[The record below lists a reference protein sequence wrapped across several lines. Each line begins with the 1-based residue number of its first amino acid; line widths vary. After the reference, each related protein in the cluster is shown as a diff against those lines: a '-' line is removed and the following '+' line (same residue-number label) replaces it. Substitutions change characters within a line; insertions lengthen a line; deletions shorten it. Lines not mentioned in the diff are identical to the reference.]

1 MPLPLAARG
10 RLRSSPQRLAVRASH
25 ERGGRNLSA
34 CTLAEGRRPDLPLP
48 ELLVERVVGVRASGR
63 QRIAEYRRR
72 FFVRVEFRPQGLKGG
87 SRLLEFSFQAGDSRF
102 LPSKSAGSLANG
114 IAEIVAGRRR

>member
-1 MPLPLAARG
+1 MGYHQKTAAG
-10 RLRSSPQRLAVRASH
+10 RD
-25 ERGGRNLSA
+25 
-34 CTLAEGRRPDLPLP
+34 AEGDKP
-48 ELLVERVVGVRASGR
+48 LLVERVVGVRASSR

-114 IAEIVAGRRR
+114 IAEIVAGRRRSL